1 MIKFLISSN
10 FVIMLTKGDTHKYQG
25 LRKELVQVLKQKG
38 IEDELVLSAIN
49 TVPRHLF
56 FDKVF
61 HDNFAYNDVA
71 FPIGAGQ
78 TISQPYTVAFQSSL
92 LELKKGMKVLEIGTG
107 SGYQTAILVKL
118 GCKVFTIERQK
129 ELFTKTKPFLE
140 DMGYRAQTFFGD
152 GFEGREAFA
161 PFDRILVTCGAPFV
175 PEKLVAQLANNGR
188 MVIPIGDG
196 KEQIMTLITKNN
208 EGQLHKSTYGSF
220 SFVPMLLNK
229 QY

>member
-1 MIKFLISSN
+1 VIKFLISSN
-10 FVIMLTKGDTHKYQG
+10 FVIMLIKGDTHKYQG

-38 IEDELVLSAIN
+38 IDDEMVLSAIN
-49 TVPRHLF
+49 AVPRHLF

-161 PFDRILVTCGAPFV
+161 PFDRILVTCGAPFI

-196 KEQIMTLITKNN
+196 KEQIMTLITKDN

>member
-1 MIKFLISSN
+1 
-10 FVIMLTKGDTHKYQG
+10 MLTKGDTLKYQG
-25 LRKELVQVLKQKG
+25 LRKELVQVLKDKG
-38 IEDELVLSAIN
+38 ITDESVLSAIN

-78 TISQPYTVAFQSSL
+78 TISQPYTVAFQTSL
-92 LELKKGMKVLEIGTG
+92 LEVKKGIKVLEIGTG
-107 SGYQTAILVKL
+107 SGYQTAILTKL
-118 GCKVFTIERQK
+118 GCKVFTIERQR
-129 ELFTKTKPFLE
+129 ELFNKTKPFLE
-140 DMGYRAQTFFGD
+140 EMGYRASLYFGD
-152 GFEGREAFA
+152 GFEGKEAFA
-161 PFDRILVTCGAPFV
+161 PFDRILVTCGAPFI
-175 PEKLVAQLANNGR
+175 PEKLVAQLAPNGR

-196 KEQIMTLITKNN
+196 KDQVMTLLTKDEMGN
-208 EGQLHKSTYGSF
+208 QKKSTYGSF

>member
-10 FVIMLTKGDTHKYQG
+10 FVVMLIKGDTHKYQG
-25 LRKELVQVLKQKG
+25 LRKELLQVLKQKG

-196 KEQIMTLITKNN
+196 KEQIMTLITKDN

>member
-1 MIKFLISSN
+1 
-10 FVIMLTKGDTHKYQG
+10 MLTKGDTLKYQG

-38 IEDELVLSAIN
+38 IEDEAVLSAIN
-49 TVPRHLF
+49 NVPRHLF

-78 TISQPYTVAFQSSL
+78 TISQPYTVAFQSAL

-118 GCKVFTIERQK
+118 GCKVYTIERQK
-129 ELFTKTKPFLE
+129 ELFVKTKPFLE
-140 DMGYRAQTFFGD
+140 EMGYRAQTFFGD

-161 PFDRILVTCGAPFV
+161 PFDRILVTCGAPFI
-175 PEKLVAQLANNGR
+175 PEKLIDQLANNGR
-188 MVIPIGDG
+188 MVIPLGDG
-196 KEQIMTLITKNN
+196 KDQIMTLITKDN
-208 EGQLHKSTYGSF
+208 EGHLKKSTYGTF

>member
-1 MIKFLISSN
+1 MLI
-10 FVIMLTKGDTHKYQG
+10 KGDTHKYQG

-38 IEDELVLSAIN
+38 IDDEMVLSAIN
-49 TVPRHLF
+49 AVPRHLF

-161 PFDRILVTCGAPFV
+161 PFDRILVTCGAPFI

-196 KEQIMTLITKNN
+196 KEQIMTLITKDN

>member
-1 MIKFLISSN
+1 MLI
-10 FVIMLTKGDTHKYQG
+10 KGDTHKYQG
-25 LRKELVQVLKQKG
+25 LRKELLQVLKQKG

-196 KEQIMTLITKNN
+196 KEQIMTLITKDN

>member
-1 MIKFLISSN
+1 VIKFLISSN
-10 FVIMLTKGDTHKYQG
+10 FVVMLIKGDTHKYQG

-38 IEDELVLSAIN
+38 INDEMVLSAIN
-49 TVPRHLF
+49 SVPRHLF

-196 KEQIMTLITKNN
+196 KEQIMTLITKDN